1 MGAMSHMTKCTSI
14 IAMLLATGAFAQAP
28 APASPVLVE
37 FETSLGAITI
47 EVNVAKA
54 PVTAANFLRYV
65 DAGLY
70 NSGRFH
76 RTVRPETETRKDVP
90 IEVVQAT
97 RAPRTP
103 ETPNFPAIPLER
115 TNATGLTHVEGAVSM
130 ARAGVDTAVA
140 DFFICIGA
148 QPLLDFGG
156 ARNADGQ
163 GFAVF
168 GRVISGMDV
177 VRKIQAAPVRT
188 GTQTLEPPIAILKAA
203 RKTEGLW

>member
-1 MGAMSHMTKCTSI
+1 
-14 IAMLLATGAFAQAP
+14 MLPTLLWIVSGVAGFAQAP
-28 APASPVLVE
+28 PAPVLVVL
-37 FETSLGAITI
+37 ETSLGAITI

-54 PVTAANFLRYV
+54 PITSANFLRYL

-70 NSGRFH
+70 DSGRFH

-97 RAPRTP
+97 RARRTP
-103 ETPNFPAIPLER
+103 ATPDFAPIALER
-115 TNATGLTHVEGAVSM
+115 TNVTGLTHVDGAVSM
-130 ARAGVDTAVA
+130 ARAGIDSAVA

-148 QPLLDFGG
+148 HPLLDFGG

-168 GRVISGMDV
+168 GRVVSGMDV
-177 VRKIQAAPVRT
+177 VKKIQASPVRS
-188 GTQTLEPPIAILKAA
+188 GTQSLDPPIAILRAAKKA
-203 RKTEGLW
+203 GGSW